1 MTAYEIAH
9 QRAGIVDRST
19 RGTVQVTGADRVSF
33 LHGLLTNDIKALVP
47 GRGCYAAW
55 LTPQGRMI
63 TDVRVLVSDERI
75 LLDVRAVDAST
86 IARRL
91 ERLVFSEDVQLSDL
105 TSDMTQM
112 RVLGPRAPQAVIDA
126 LEALIARPVPMKG
139 DELGQWTDYQ
149 SSNFSFEDGQALIV
163 RNDDLGV
170 AGYDIYLAG
179 RRHVAAAGEMRK
191 SLQQQGV
198 EEIDHETAETLR
210 IEAGRPL
217 FGVDMDEETIPL
229 EAGIEDRAIS
239 FSKGCYVGQE
249 VIVRVTSRGH
259 GRVARRLVGLTL
271 DGPRVPPH
279 GDPLFADEREIGRV
293 TSATQSPTLGR
304 PIALGYVH
312 RDFTEPGTRV
322 MVGRD
327 GSAAAVVTPLP
338 FVRDQAKTTAR

>member
-1 MTAYEIAH
+1 M
-9 QRAGIVDRST
+9 
-19 RGTVQVTGADRVSF
+19 TGADRVSF
-33 LHGLLTNDIKALVP
+33 LHGLLTNDIKALGP

-91 ERLVFSEDVQLSDL
+91 EQLVFSEDVQLSDL
-105 TSDMTQM
+105 TNDTTQM
-112 RVLGPRAPQAVIDA
+112 RVLGSHAPDAVIAA
-126 LEALIARPVPMKG
+126 LGALIGPLPMNA
-139 DELGQWTDYQ
+139 DELRQWTDYQ
-149 SSNFSFEDGQALIV
+149 SSNFSVEDGQVLIV
-163 RNDDLGV
+163 RNDDLAV
-170 AGYDIYLAG
+170 VGYDIYVLG
-179 RRHVAAAGEMRK
+179 RRHVVAAGEIRA
-191 SLQQQGV
+191 SLQQEGV
-198 EEIDHETAETLR
+198 EEIDHETAEALR

-217 FGVDMDEETIPL
+217 FGADMDEETIPL

-271 DGPRVPPH
+271 NGGRVPVH
-279 GDPLFADEREIGRV
+279 GDLLFSDEREIGRI
-293 TSATQSPTLGR
+293 TSATQSPALGR

-312 RDFTEPGTRV
+312 RDFTEPGTQV
-322 MVGRD
+322 LVGRD
-327 GSAAAVVTPLP
+327 GSAAIVTRLP
-338 FVRDQAKTTAR
+338 FVRDQAKTAVQ